1 MRALNRS
8 SWPVWV
14 GALIAFSALVV
25 WQRLPQLSLSSKFI
39 TGYIL
44 FGLMV
49 FLALYNG
56 RKRLSM
62 LPVGKASVWL
72 TLHLAGGVFGLGLFW
87 LHIGVLWR
95 IGTIDRA

>member
-1 MRALNRS
+1 MRAVNRS

-25 WQRLPQLSLSSKFI
+25 WQRLPQLSWTPKFLS
-39 TGYIL
+39 GYIL

-62 LPVGKASVWL
+62 LPVG
-72 TLHLAGGVFGLGLFW
+72 
-87 LHIGVLWR
+87 
-95 IGTIDRA
+95 